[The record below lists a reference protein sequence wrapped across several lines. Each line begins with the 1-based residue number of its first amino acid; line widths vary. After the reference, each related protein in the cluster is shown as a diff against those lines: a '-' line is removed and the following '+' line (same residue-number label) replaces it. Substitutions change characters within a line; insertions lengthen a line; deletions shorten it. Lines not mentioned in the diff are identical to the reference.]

1 MMTTEPTLLP
11 NRSVAGSSS
20 HCGRVRRVVLGM
32 AGISRVKFTLIFF
45 TIGIGCNQLG
55 GATNNT
61 TYDGKRIAQPGS
73 IQWEIDRQAAKQRQE
88 LYRKRILIPTDAF
101 SPDIPTMNGAIAAD
115 QARRVAAPIPVP
127 AAPLGLFSRLLLFLA
142 VLVAT
147 ALIGLKKF
155 APHVL
160 VAYWQRFSPWI
171 IAPGLAEA
179 IGQKNRSEEEAFS
192 QFVATFRIG
201 PNGAPASQA
210 ASGGQDDSSK
220 TFYANA
226 IRLLGVQRGLL
237 RDINAEP
244 DDLARQ
250 KMLAD
255 LHAEMSTLKGEA
267 VFPRVLPIWQV
278 ASAMEGLLKQ
288 FAGKIGSATPSA
300 LRTVQGGLDLL
311 DELCHP
317 GLKIELLPQ
326 LALKFLI
333 VDDDLIS
340 RHAMSLALKKA
351 FGEPD
356 VAVDGET
363 ALAKVSQQ
371 TYDVIFLDVQMP
383 GMDGFELC
391 TKIRASG
398 LNSATPVIFV
408 TSQSD
413 YEARTQSTLSGG
425 NDLMGKPFLIFEITV
440 KALTFALQNRLRQIP
455 KSADANPNEAGRWGK
470 AGADSAKKTS
480 VPELSTEDFT
490 NEISYHTA
498 AQVGPLQ
505 DFCRIILEISDEA
518 ARQNLLADALL
529 RISSLISKKVS
540 EARQPTTQMCSAIEG
555 LIKKML
561 QNTKH
566 STPSALAT
574 LTAAIDLLTDLCDPG
589 LKSARI
595 LNQPI
600 NILVVDDD
608 LVTRRIIVGALQTF
622 FTRPESVENG
632 EEALHK
638 TADKHYDVIFMDLMM
653 PGMNG
658 FETCH
663 KIREHTLNRTTPVV
677 FVTSQD
683 DFQTRA
689 QSSEN
694 HGSDLLGKPFL
705 IAEIIVK
712 ALTFAQRNRL
722 KQLET
727 EARK

>member
-1 MMTTEPTLLP
+1 M
-11 NRSVAGSSS
+11 
-20 HCGRVRRVVLGM
+20 
-32 AGISRVKFTLIFF
+32 
-45 TIGIGCNQLG
+45 
-55 GATNNT
+55 
-61 TYDGKRIAQPGS
+61 
-73 IQWEIDRQAAKQRQE
+73 
-88 LYRKRILIPTDAF
+88 
-101 SPDIPTMNGAIAAD
+101 
-115 QARRVAAPIPVP
+115 
-127 AAPLGLFSRLLLFLA
+127 
-142 VLVAT
+142 LV
-147 ALIGLKKF
+147 
-155 APHVL
+155 
-160 VAYWQRFSPWI
+160 
-171 IAPGLAEA
+171 
-179 IGQKNRSEEEAFS
+179 
-192 QFVATFRIG
+192 
-201 PNGAPASQA
+201 
-210 ASGGQDDSSK
+210 
-220 TFYANA
+220 
-226 IRLLGVQRGLL
+226 
-237 RDINAEP
+237 
-244 DDLARQ
+244 
-250 KMLAD
+250 D
-255 LHAEMSTLKGEA
+255 LHSEMSSLKNEA

-288 FAGKIGSATPSA
+288 FTGKIGSATSSA

-317 GLKIELLPQ
+317 GLKIELLRQ
-326 LALKFLI
+326 LAPKFLI

-356 VAVDGET
+356 VAVDGES

-391 TKIRASG
+391 TKIRASA

-408 TSQSD
+408 TSQND
-413 YEARTQSTLSGG
+413 FEARTQSTLSGG

-455 KSADANPNEAGRWGK
+455 KSAPDANPGK
-470 AGADSAKKTS
+470 AGAEAAKKTLLAEPS
-480 VPELSTEDFT
+480 AEDFI

-505 DFCRIILEISDEA
+505 DFCRLVLEISDEG

-529 RISSLISKKVS
+529 RISSLISKKAT

-574 LTAAIDLLTDLCDPG
+574 LTAAIDLLTDLCDPS
-589 LKSARI
+589 LKNAPI
-595 LNQPI
+595 LSLPV

-622 FTRPESVENG
+622 FTRPESVESG
-632 EEALHK
+632 EEALARA
-638 TADKHYDVIFMDLMM
+638 ADKHYDVIFMDLMM

-663 KIREHTLNRTTPVV
+663 KIRENDLNRTTPVV

-705 IAEIIVK
+705 IPEIIVK

-722 KQLET
+722 KQLEA
-727 EARK
+727 EAQK